1 MALPNYRSDHQYE
14 SIPPKEKPV
23 SYQEYQA
30 RNSRQNQLKEV
41 LFFVNITVFA
51 ILTVFS
57 AYIYLT
63 LNVPVFLAFILATAT
78 GAVGLKLVQFA
89 IKKQYQKIRRKK
101 YGR

>member
-14 SIPPKEKPV
+14 NTTPKENLV
-23 SYQEYQA
+23 SYQEYHASNYQ
-30 RNSRQNQLKEV
+30 QQQLREV
-41 LFFVNITVFA
+41 LFFVNITIFA

-63 LNVPVFLAFILATAT
+63 LEIPIFIAFILATAT
-78 GAVGLKLVQFA
+78 GALGLKLVQFA
-89 IKKQYQKIRRKK
+89 TKRQYQKFRKKK